1 MQNTFVQG
9 DEKLKKSLI
18 PIAILFSGLLYIF
31 LVDTN
36 NISILLITK
45 LIPMILIIF
54 YASRQIHPT
63 KSIVIGLALCTLG
76 DALIIFSFL
85 PGLVAFLI
93 GHLFYIYSF
102 IKKWHFNWNRIY
114 ILIPF
119 AIFGV
124 YIGSVLISSLT
135 RNGEEAFIL
144 PVILYL
150 IIISLMGF
158 TAFQTRN
165 KYLYFG
171 SILFILSDTL
181 LAWNKFIGELPFSGE
196 MIMLTYYSAQ
206 FLIAQSLTV
215 QTSGHK
221 KAAVQK

>member
-1 MQNTFVQG
+1 M
-9 DEKLKKSLI
+9 KKSLI
-18 PIAILFSGLLYIF
+18 PITILFSGLLYIF

-45 LIPMILIIF
+45 LTPMILIIF
-54 YASRQIHPT
+54 YASKQIKPT
-63 KSIVIGLALCTLG
+63 KSILIGLAFCALG

-85 PGLVAFLI
+85 PGLIAFLF

-102 IKKWHFNWNRIY
+102 IKKWHFNWNRLY
-114 ILIPF
+114 VLIPF
-119 AIFGV
+119 ILFGI
-124 YIGSVLISSLT
+124 YIGFRLISSLKN
-135 RNGEEAFIL
+135 NGEEAFII

-181 LAWNKFIGELPFSGE
+181 LAWNKFIGELPFSGG

-215 QTSGHK
+215 QTSEHK
-221 KAAVQK
+221 KAASPKE

>member
-1 MQNTFVQG
+1 M
-9 DEKLKKSLI
+9 KKTLI
-18 PIAILFSGLLYIF
+18 PIGIFISSLFYIF

-36 NISILLITK
+36 NVWLLLITK
-45 LIPMILIIF
+45 LIPMILIIL

-63 KSIVIGLALCTLG
+63 KSILIGLVFCAVG

-102 IKKWHFNWNRIY
+102 MKIGHFNWNRLY
-114 ILIPF
+114 MLIPF
-119 AIFGV
+119 TVFGA
-124 YIGSVLISSLT
+124 YIGYALITSLKS
-135 RNGEEAFIL
+135 NGEEALIL

-150 IIISLMGF
+150 VIISLMGF
-158 TAFQTRN
+158 TAFQTQN

-171 SILFILSDTL
+171 SILFILSDTV
-181 LAWNKFIGELPFSGE
+181 LAWNKFIGDLLYSEII
-196 MIMLTYYSAQ
+196 MITYYSAQ

-215 QTSGHK
+215 QNYKQKRTSS
-221 KAAVQK
+221 